1 MTNAK
6 VYVPVVTLLTQDNA
20 KILQQLKSAFQR
32 RINWNK
38 YQSKKSPE
46 RQNQYLD
53 LLINPSFQG
62 VNRLFVL
69 SFENEDGRTG
79 NTGYCLT
86 KVQTKN
92 YKIKIDGKNI
102 FDEPINNDI
111 KTC

>member
-32 RINWNK
+32 RISWNK

-86 KVQTKN
+86 KVQ
-92 YKIKIDGKNI
+92 
-102 FDEPINNDI
+102 INNDI